1 MLAMNTVESFENYRP
16 LLFSIAYRML
26 GSAMEAED
34 MVQEAWLRYQ
44 SMRAGSIQ
52 SLKAFLTTV
61 ITRLCINTLQTARA
75 QREQYI
81 GPWLPEP
88 IGTGENALVTTSEQS
103 VLAESLSMAFLVLL
117 ETLT

>member
-1 MLAMNTVESFENYRP
+1 MTSVESFESYRP
-16 LLFSIAYRML
+16 LLFAIAYRML

-44 SMRAGSIQ
+44 AVRAGSIQ

-61 ITRLCINTLQTARA
+61 ITRLCINTLQAARTR
-75 QREQYI
+75 REQYV

-88 IGTGENALVTTSEQS
+88 LATGANARVTTTDPT
-103 VLAESLSMAFLVLL
+103 VLDESISMAFMVLL
-117 ETLT
+117 ESLTPTE